1 MQANIEKIKKLIF
14 IKDNNETSKRLVF
27 YSRTQKIIVKNDKI
41 IIAKIILLKF
51 FNSWTFFAKE

>member
-51 FNSWTFFAKE
+51 FNS